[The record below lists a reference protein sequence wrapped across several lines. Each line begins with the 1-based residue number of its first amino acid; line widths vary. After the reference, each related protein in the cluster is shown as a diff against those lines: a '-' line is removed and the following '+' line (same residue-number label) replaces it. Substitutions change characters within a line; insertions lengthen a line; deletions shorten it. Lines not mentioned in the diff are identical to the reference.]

1 MNANFWGKV
10 AQQWSIISG
19 AKAEEAG
26 NVEDALNVVRKM
38 ANEQQDLI
46 RQIEEE
52 EDLLVL
58 GVDDEW

>member
-1 MNANFWGKV
+1 MNANFWCKV
-10 AQQWSIISG
+10 AQHWSIVSG
-19 AKAEEAG
+19 AQAEEVG
-26 NVEDALNVVRKM
+26 DVEDALNVVRKM

-46 RQIEEE
+46 RQAEEE